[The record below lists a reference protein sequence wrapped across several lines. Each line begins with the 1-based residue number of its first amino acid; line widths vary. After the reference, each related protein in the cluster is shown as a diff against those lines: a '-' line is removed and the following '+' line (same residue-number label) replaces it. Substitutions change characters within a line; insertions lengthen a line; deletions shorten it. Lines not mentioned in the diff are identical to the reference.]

1 VIEYKTAQ
9 KISWMNIH
17 FLFLYTFGTLKQK
30 LLGIDK
36 KFEHFIRHIPKAE
49 LHVHLEGTMEAE
61 MMFKLA
67 QRNQVKFRFSDVDE
81 LKKAYE
87 FKNLR
92 DFLFL
97 YTEGTRVL
105 RKSIDFY
112 EIAMAY
118 LEKIHGQNVLHTEIF
133 IDFQTYLKRNI
144 PPDVIMEGLNQ
155 AVKDAKTQWDMS
167 VLLILCFL
175 RQLGPEAAMQTFEHV
190 LRFREQITGIG
201 LASVEIGYP
210 PELFRQVFD
219 RAREEGFKLVAH
231 AGEEG
236 PWQYVQGSV
245 DILKVDRIDHGNN
258 SCQNPEFAERIAD
271 MRIPLTLCPL
281 SNIKLKNVDRL
292 ENHSAKRML
301 DKGMLVTIN
310 SDDPSY
316 FCGYVNENY
325 IAIADALDLSRKD
338 IITLAKNSF
347 EAAFIPDS
355 QKKGYIQQVN
365 DFAKMH
371 KN

>member
-1 VIEYKTAQ
+1 ME
-9 KISWMNIH
+9 
-17 FLFLYTFGTLKQK
+17 
-30 LLGIDK
+30 IDK
-36 KFEHFIRHIPKAE
+36 QFEHFIRHIPKAE

-61 MMFKLA
+61 MMFNLA
-67 QRNQVKFRFSDVDE
+67 QRNHVRLRFSSVDE
-81 LKKAYE
+81 LKQAYE
-87 FKNLR
+87 FKDLR

-105 RKSIDFY
+105 KTSADFY

-133 IDFQTYLKRNI
+133 IDFQTYIKRNI
-144 PPDVIMEGLNQ
+144 PPDVIMEGLDQ
-155 AVKDAKTQWDMS
+155 AVKDAESQWGMT

-175 RQLGPEAAMQTFEHV
+175 RQLGPESAMQTFEHV
-190 LRFREQITGIG
+190 LRFRKQITGIG
-201 LASVEIGYP
+201 LASVENGYP
-210 PELFRQVFD
+210 PELFREVFD
-219 RAREEGFKLVAH
+219 RARSEGFKLVAH

-258 SCQNPEFAERIAD
+258 SCQNPEFAKRIAD
-271 MRIPLTLCPL
+271 LRIPLTLCPL
-281 SNIKLKNVDRL
+281 SNIKLKNVDKL
-292 ENHSAKRML
+292 ENHTAKKML
-301 DKGMLVTIN
+301 DRGMLVTIN

-316 FCGYVNENY
+316 FSGYVNENY
-325 IAIADALDLSRKD
+325 IAITKALNLDRND

-355 QKKGYIQQVN
+355 LKNAYIRKV
-365 DFAKMH
+365 DEFAKLH
-371 KN
+371 

>member
-1 VIEYKTAQ
+1 ME
-9 KISWMNIH
+9 
-17 FLFLYTFGTLKQK
+17 
-30 LLGIDK
+30 IDK
-36 KFEHFIRHIPKAE
+36 QFEHFIRHIPKAE

-61 MMFKLA
+61 MMFNLA
-67 QRNQVKFRFSDVDE
+67 QRNHVRLRFSSVDE
-81 LKKAYE
+81 LKQAYE
-87 FKNLR
+87 FKDLR

-105 RKSIDFY
+105 KTSADFY

-133 IDFQTYLKRNI
+133 IDFQTYIKRNI
-144 PPDVIMEGLNQ
+144 PPDVIMEGLDR
-155 AVKDAKTQWDMS
+155 AVKDAEIQWGMT

-175 RQLGPEAAMQTFEHV
+175 RQLGPESAMQTFEHV

-201 LASVEIGYP
+201 LASVENGYP
-210 PELFRQVFD
+210 PELFREVFD
-219 RAREEGFKLVAH
+219 RARSEGFKLVAH

-258 SCQNPEFAERIAD
+258 SCQNPEFAKRIAD
-271 MRIPLTLCPL
+271 LRIPLTLCPL
-281 SNIKLKNVDRL
+281 SNIKLKNVDKL
-292 ENHSAKRML
+292 ENHTAKKML
-301 DKGMLVTIN
+301 DRGMLVTIN

-316 FCGYVNENY
+316 FSGYINENY
-325 IAIADALDLSRKD
+325 IAITKALNLDRND
-338 IITLAKNSF
+338 IIILAKNSF

-355 QKKGYIQQVN
+355 LKNAYIRKV
-365 DFAKMH
+365 DEFAKLH
-371 KN
+371 